1 MISSLQ
7 ILITKTNPRSEYGKP
22 VLVTEYGGDTVA
34 GLHTL
39 PSLMFTEEWQAE
51 MLRAYWAVFD
61 TLRPEPW
68 LVELIT

>member
-1 MISSLQ
+1 M
-7 ILITKTNPRSEYGKP
+7 
-22 VLVTEYGGDTVA
+22 LVTEYGGDTVA